1 MFIELQLH
9 TPLDGRGEDALMAL
23 HETARRLK
31 SEHGLRQV
39 AVLHEEDGRMGLM
52 TTWES
57 RDAWSGARATRDAI
71 ATEIDMG
78 CVDPAASNVLLLSE
92 T

>member
-1 MFIELQLH
+1 VFIELQLH
-9 TPLDGRGEDALMAL
+9 TPLEGRGDDALMAL

-39 AVLHEEDGRMGLM
+39 AVLQEENGRMGLM

-57 RDAWSGARATRDAI
+57 RDAWSGARATRDQI
-71 ATEIDMG
+71 AKDVDMS
-78 CVDPAASNVLLLSE
+78 CVDPAASNALLLSE

>member
-1 MFIELQLH
+1 MRCE
-9 TPLDGRGEDALMAL
+9 A
-23 HETARRLK
+23 ARRLK

-39 AVLHEEDGRMGLM
+39 AVLHEENGRMGLM

-57 RDAWSGARATRDAI
+57 RDAWSGPGDARSDRDRV
-71 ATEIDMG
+71 DMG
-78 CVDPAASNVLLLSE
+78 CVDPAASSVLLLSE